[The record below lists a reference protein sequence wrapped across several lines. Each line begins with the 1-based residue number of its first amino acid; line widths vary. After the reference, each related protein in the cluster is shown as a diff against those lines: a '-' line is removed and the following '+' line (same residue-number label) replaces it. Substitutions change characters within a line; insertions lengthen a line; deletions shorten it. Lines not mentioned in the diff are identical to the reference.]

1 MKTKITVSYYLF
13 TFTLIFI
20 YSISVHSQNIS
31 TKENHAD
38 TFKNTLTLQHTTIV
52 VSNFSESR
60 KFYLD
65 LLKLEEIKQEFLPK
79 NQMFISAGENLELH
93 VGEVPGV
100 EIKPSNF
107 NHFALTS
114 NNFDEFLEYL
124 KESGIVYKSLGGEK
138 EYYIQRRPD
147 GVRQTFIQDPDGYWI
162 EINDKTQ

>member
-1 MKTKITVSYYLF
+1 MKTILTISHYFLA
-13 TFTLIFI
+13 FTLIFLNI
-20 YSISVHSQNIS
+20 TSIDCQNNS
-31 TKENHAD
+31 TKKSND
-38 TFKNTLTLQHTTIV
+38 NNFKNTLTLQHTTIV

-65 LLKLEEIKQEFLPK
+65 ILKLEEIEQNFLPK
-79 NQMFISAGENLELH
+79 NQMFISAGNNLELH

-138 EYYIQRRPD
+138 EYFIQKRPD
-147 GVRQTFIQDPDGYWI
+147 GVRQTFLQDPDGYWI